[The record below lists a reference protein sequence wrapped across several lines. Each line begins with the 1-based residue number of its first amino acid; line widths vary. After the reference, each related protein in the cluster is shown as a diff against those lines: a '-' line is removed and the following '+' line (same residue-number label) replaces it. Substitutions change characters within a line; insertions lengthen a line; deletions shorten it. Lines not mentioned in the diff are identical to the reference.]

1 MMASAAATSTPAR
14 HGRLLAVVLLL
25 CALLLVYL
33 LFVHWT
39 VVAPHLDLRSQLIEL
54 RDQEQRLRASAQQ
67 RPAIEARLAEVRAF
81 EAQNPGFLEEAT
93 FDLATAG
100 LMQRLESEVAALN
113 APPGRCQVV
122 NKTPFKPREEERFE
136 RVVVKVRMRCEV
148 AEFAR
153 VLHALEGGSP
163 QLFVDGLSIVARR
176 PTYTPRNRPAPQG
189 YLDISFDLYGYLRGS
204 QLASAPA
211 TATADDSGG
220 NADG

>member
-1 MMASAAATSTPAR
+1 MMAAAAPR

-25 CALLLVYL
+25 IALLLVYL

-39 VVAPHLDLRSQLIEL
+39 VVAPHMEMRGQLIEL
-54 RDQEQRLRASAQQ
+54 RDQEQRLRASAEQ

-81 EAQNPGFLEEAT
+81 EAQNPGFLAEST

-100 LMQRLESEVAALN
+100 LMQRLESEVAALD

-153 VLHALEGGSP
+153 VLHALEDGSP
-163 QLFVDGLSIVARR
+163 QLFVEGLSIVARR
-176 PTYTPRNRPAPQG
+176 PTYNPRNRPAAQG

-204 QLASAPA
+204 QLASAPPAAAPA
-211 TATADDSGG
+211 TAAGDSV
-220 NADG
+220 DG

>member
-1 MMASAAATSTPAR
+1 MATAAPR
-14 HGRLLAVVLLL
+14 QGRVLAVVLLL
-25 CALLLVYL
+25 SALLLVYL

-39 VVAPHLDLRSQLIEL
+39 LVAPHMELRSQLIDL
-54 RDQEQRLRASAQQ
+54 REQEQRLRASAQQ

-81 EAQNPGFLEEAT
+81 EAQNPGFLEEPT

-113 APPGRCQVV
+113 ADPGRCQVV

-136 RVVVKVRMRCEV
+136 RVVVKVRMRCEIE
-148 AEFAR
+148 EFSR
-153 VLHALEGGSP
+153 VLYSLEGGSP

-176 PTYTPRNRPAPQG
+176 PTYTPRNRPAPKG

-211 TATADDSGG
+211 TGTPPRGG
-220 NADG
+220 AGG